1 MARGFRG
8 RTKGGEVRYAA
19 RLDSLE
25 RSVLI
30 GLLTQVLDLLD
41 PDRVLRENGSAAA
54 RPSPRACAPGA
65 TTPDTFEDIVAGL
78 GDLAGD
84 AAERPIPE
92 DARSFGDRD
101 PALQRLLPSGNRVD
115 EQAAAEFRR
124 LTEDGLRARKV
135 DNLTRALI
143 ALRRPGSTLEVEE
156 QDAQAFLVA
165 LTDVRLVLG
174 ERLALREDDDI
185 ARLERAADRLPEE
198 HPLVQALL
206 VYDFLTWLQETL
218 AGALLSGSSHR

>member
-1 MARGFRG
+1 MARGFR
-8 RTKGGEVRYAA
+8 RRARRGEVRYAA
-19 RLDSLE
+19 RLDGLE
-25 RSVLI
+25 RSVLV

-41 PDRVLRENGSAAA
+41 PDRVLRENGSASA
-54 RPSPRACAPGA
+54 RSSTRVCAPGDP
-65 TTPDTFEDIVAGL
+65 TPDTFEDIVAGL

-143 ALRRPGSTLEVEE
+143 ALRRPGTTLEVEE

-174 ERLALREDDDI
+174 ERLSLRDDDDI
-185 ARLERAADRLPEE
+185 ERLERAADRLPEE
-198 HPLVQALL
+198 HPLVHALL

-218 AGALLSGSSHR
+218 AGALLSGTSNS